1 MKQLDNK
8 AVMDYLRKQVAALGS
23 QQKFAERA
31 DVSEQYLS
39 DVLRGV
45 RPIGDRILAALNF
58 ERVVT
63 YRRKVN

>member
-1 MKQLDNK
+1 MKQLDNE
-8 AVMDYLRKQVAALGS
+8 AVMDYLRKQIAALGS

-31 DVSEQYLS
+31 DISEQYLS

-45 RPIGDRILAALNF
+45 RPIGDRVLDALGF

-63 YRRKVN
+63 FQRKVR